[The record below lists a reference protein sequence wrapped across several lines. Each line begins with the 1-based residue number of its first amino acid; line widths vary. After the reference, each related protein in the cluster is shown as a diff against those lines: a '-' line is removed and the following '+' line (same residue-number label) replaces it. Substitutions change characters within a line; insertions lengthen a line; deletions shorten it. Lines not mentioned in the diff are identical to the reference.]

1 MLQAARQATEGDAV
15 PRPVRTRTGALDPRL
30 LHYARSTRRFVAL
43 AAVVGGV
50 TAALVI
56 IQAWLI
62 AEVVAG
68 AFVDHRSLGSLRW
81 WLVALFCVVLGRAA
95 LAWAAERAAF
105 RASAAAKS
113 ELRRAVVARV
123 AARGGCG
130 SSAAERDAG
139 AFGVLVTTGIDAL
152 DGYFARYLPQLLL
165 AVIVPVAVIGVV
177 AGADWV
183 SAVLIAVSIPLIP
196 LFMALVGATTR
207 DRTAMRMRS
216 LQRLGGHFL
225 DVVAGL
231 PTLKVFGR
239 AKAQARSIADVTDR
253 YRSATLATL
262 RLTFL
267 SSLVLELLATVSV
280 ALVAVA
286 VGLRLL
292 SGSLG
297 FQDALFVLVLAPEA
311 YLPLRALGAQ
321 YHASADGMKAAEQ
334 LFAFLEEPD
343 AEVDG
348 VVGDG
353 NADATAVARCG
364 HTGPRDDRLVV
375 AGLEVTYPG
384 RRVPALHDVELTVET
399 GETVALVGPSGCGKS
414 TLLAVLLGLQT
425 PSAGTV
431 RCGGVPLE
439 QLDLDAWR
447 DRIGWVPQKPHLFA
461 RSVAENVRLGRAEAT
476 DDQVAEALDAAGLT
490 DVVARLPVG
499 AATRLGEG
507 GAGLSA
513 GERQRVALA
522 RAFVR
527 DASLLLLDEPTTGLD
542 NETEAEVL
550 ATIRRLFEG
559 RTALIV
565 AHRPALAALA
575 DRVVELPPALV
586 PA

>member
-1 MLQAARQATEGDAV
+1 M
-15 PRPVRTRTGALDPRL
+15 RTGALDPRL
-30 LHYARSTRRFVAL
+30 LHYARSTRRFVVL
-43 AAVVGGV
+43 AAVVGGA
-50 TAALVI
+50 TAALLI
-56 IQAWLI
+56 GQAWLI
-62 AEVVAG
+62 ATVVAG
-68 AFVDHRSLGSLRW
+68 AFLDHRSLESLRTP
-81 WLVALFCVVLGRAA
+81 LVALLCVVLGRAV

-105 RASAAAKS
+105 RASASAKS
-113 ELRRAVVARV
+113 ELRHAVVAQV
-123 AARGGCG
+123 GEATRGGWSSG
-130 SSAAERDAG
+130 SGSGWSGRGPSAASLSL
-139 AFGVLVTTGIDAL
+139 LVTNGLDAL

-196 LFMALVGATTR
+196 LFMALVGSTTK
-207 DRTAMRMRS
+207 DRTAARMRS

-292 SGSLG
+292 GGNLS
-297 FQDALFVLVLAPEA
+297 FHDALFVLVLAPEA
-311 YLPLRALGAQ
+311 YLPLRALGAH

-334 LFAFLEEPD
+334 LFAFLGETPGP
-343 AEVDG
+343 AE
-348 VVGDG
+348 
-353 NADATAVARCG
+353 ARG
-364 HTGPRDDRLVV
+364 RWAAAPRDDSIRVSGV
-375 AGLEVTYPG
+375 EVTYPG
-384 RRVPALHDVELTVET
+384 RRLPALHDVDLTVEP

-414 TLLAVLLGLQT
+414 TLLAVLLGLQE
-425 PSAGTV
+425 PSAGLV
-431 RCGGVPLE
+431 RCGGVALDG
-439 QLDLDAWR
+439 LDLAAWR
-447 DRIGWVPQKPHLFA
+447 ARIGWVPQRPHLFA
-461 RSVAENVRLGRAEAT
+461 RSVAENVRLGRAGAT
-476 DDQVAEALDAAGLT
+476 DDQVAAALDAAGLT
-490 DVVARLPVG
+490 EVVRRLPAG
-499 AATRLGEG
+499 LATRLGEG
-507 GAGLSA
+507 GSGFSA
-513 GERQRVALA
+513 GERQRLALA

-527 DASLLLLDEPTTGLD
+527 EASLLLLDEPTAGLD

-550 ATIRRLFEG
+550 AAVRRLTEG
-559 RTALIV
+559 RTALLV
-565 AHRPALAALA
+565 AHRPALVALA